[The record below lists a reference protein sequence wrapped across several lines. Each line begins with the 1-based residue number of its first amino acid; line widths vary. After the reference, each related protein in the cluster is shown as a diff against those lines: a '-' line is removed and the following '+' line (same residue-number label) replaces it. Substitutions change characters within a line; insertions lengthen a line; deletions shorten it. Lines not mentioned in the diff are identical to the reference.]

1 MKDIAFWRRELDQWE
16 AQFPRAEVVRLAE
29 AGHFVQE
36 EAPLEVGEAV
46 AGFLARTG

>member
-36 EAPLEVGEAV
+36 EAPPEAGEAV